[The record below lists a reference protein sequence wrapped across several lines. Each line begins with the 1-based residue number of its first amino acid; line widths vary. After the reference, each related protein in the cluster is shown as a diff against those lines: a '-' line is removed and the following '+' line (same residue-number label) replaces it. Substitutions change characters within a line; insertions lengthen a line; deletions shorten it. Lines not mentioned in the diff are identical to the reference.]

1 MCHCGYTTLHS
12 RSLRSRR
19 LIPDSHEEA
28 QAGGAS
34 TRLSLAS
41 GAPLGSD
48 WPQQSPTSHSPEG
61 LSWGCRA
68 PHPHQGVPIAPPEQ
82 MTPKWQWDPQLDLR
96 APWGGVCGKLGGVCG
111 KLTQAAGWGWCFLV
125 ATRADR
131 HLPPSLRVPAWPSGG
146 RLGSPPTRGP
156 SLHGQTALSHSVSRA
171 LWGGSRLN
179 ISLMAPCGGSH
190 APHDG
195 PPRRESHSPRA
206 AQPGGQLCSTQ
217 MTGLRKLRTGRWEA
231 DRSRGLSWKSP
242 KAGGPGPSLEGQDIL
257 SLQDTPP
264 SWPAGPLRP
273 GLSS

>member
-1 MCHCGYTTLHS
+1 M
-12 RSLRSRR
+12 SLRLHHSAFPKPKEQAAHPRFPRGSTGRR
-19 LIPDSHEEA
+19 GEHAA
-28 QAGGAS
+28 QPGPGRPFGIRLAS
-34 TRLSLAS
+34 AEPNQPLSTGTRL
-41 GAPLGSD
+41 
-48 WPQQSPTSHSPEG
+48 
-61 LSWGCRA
+61 GCRA
-68 PHPHQGVPIAPPEQ
+68 PHPQQGVPIAPPEQ

-96 APWGGVCGKLGGVCG
+96 APWGGVCGKL
-111 KLTQAAGWGWCFLV
+111 TQAAGWGWCFLV
-125 ATRADR
+125 GTRADR

-156 SLHGQTALSHSVSRA
+156 SLHGQTVLSHSVSRA

-206 AQPGGQLCSTQ
+206 AELGGQLCSAWV
-217 MTGLRKLRTGRWEA
+217 TGLRKLRTGRWEA

-242 KAGGPGPSLEGQDIL
+242 KAGGPGPSLEGQGIL